1 VPEVRHLRPGLP
13 WEDVL
18 RIVNSGLARE
28 AQPWSLPRL
37 IRVAKTIAHGGL
49 LPGPLQ
55 STPFES
61 SALRGQTFASPLKL
75 KTPYK
80 MLMAHKLA
88 TSNFP
93 VLLQ

>member
-1 VPEVRHLRPGLP
+1 MRRLRPGLP

-28 AQPWSLPRL
+28 AQPWSL
-37 IRVAKTIAHGGL
+37 IRVAKTIAHRNL